1 MFTRDS
7 LLKAFTD
14 INNSK
19 YNKEAI
25 LFEYE
30 KDQTDPELKEFNK
43 SLITDELIDF
53 CNKNAEYVPTT
64 EFGNLELLGYLGDII
79 NSNNEFLGQC
89 GMDEITYIR
98 NKKAIVAGRDGIEGN
113 VERAKECLT
122 YIFEDGSY
130 MTIAET
136 LYGIHSGDDEPPL
149 LTTRWAVDETP
160 LLNEIDRFF
169 PEEHQAYWDV

>member
-1 MFTRDS
+1 MFTKES
-7 LLKAFTD
+7 LLKAFTA
-14 INNSK
+14 INNNK

-53 CNKNAEYVPTT
+53 CNKNAVYVPTT

-79 NSNNEFLGQC
+79 YSNNDFLRQHGL
-89 GMDEITYIR
+89 DEPTYIR
-98 NKKAIVAGRDGIEGN
+98 DKKAIVAGRDGMEGSL
-113 VERAKECLT
+113 ERAKECLT

-136 LYGIHSGDDEPPL
+136 WYGILVGDDESPL

-160 LLNEIDRFF
+160 LLNEIDQFF
-169 PEEHQAYWDV
+169 PEEYRAYWDI